1 MSKIHL
7 FRGGV
12 LDVSADAIV
21 NAANESLLG
30 GGGVDGAIHRAAGPA
45 LLAECRTLNGC
56 ETGDCKITKAY
67 DITRAKFII
76 HAVGPRVSDADV
88 PEKLASCYARALD
101 LAAENDCR
109 SVAFP
114 CISTGVYG
122 VPIDLAAKIAL
133 RAINEW
139 FRAHPDCPI
148 DVTLCCYRDEEYR
161 AYSELLPGDR

>member
-1 MSKIHL
+1 MAFEIVVGDITK
-7 FRGGV
+7 FAG
-12 LDVSADAIV
+12 DAIV
-21 NAANESLLG
+21 NAANNGLLG
-30 GGGVDGAIHRAAGPA
+30 GGGVDGAIHRAAGRG